1 MFSGEIFENTPLGRQ
16 AWFSTDTSPQ
26 VLPPALS
33 PSAPLPS
40 LRQSNM
46 THKLYFPVLLS
57 KRTISRGHNPLS
69 GTLER
74 GLDPRWENPGPG
86 SSSASTLV
94 LWFYA
99 SVSSSEN
106 WS

>member
-40 LRQSNM
+40 LRRKKKKKKPAIESN
-46 THKLYFPVLLS
+46 VDEGALS
-57 KRTISRGHNPLS
+57 HI
-69 GTLER
+69 
-74 GLDPRWENPGPG
+74 
-86 SSSASTLV
+86 
-94 LWFYA
+94 
-99 SVSSSEN
+99 
-106 WS
+106 